1 MGPLLRVGVYSGPGD
16 TPSLGAALE
25 RAGHTVAPCTA
36 PDHAAQHDLVVLA
49 TSDPAWLR
57 FSAPRLEPY
66 ARRRQMFVHTCLSEG
81 VQVLDVVELR
91 GAVTMAAHEIQP
103 GYWVTSAA
111 DDVGEAVVSL
121 LVTQAGGVNVP
132 VNDAQRPRLAA
143 AARLSELAAVAQLDA
158 LELLSRELPGIV
170 ADVSE
175 PEPLSPQRVDELRAA
190 LDGEAAAGLYA
201 QLERRQAQR
210 RSDAA
215 EKMEGDN

>member
-1 MGPLLRVGVYSGPGD
+1 MGPLLRVGLYRGPGEAS
-16 TPSLGAALE
+16 SLGEALE
-25 RAGHTVAPCTA
+25 RAGHTIAPCTA
-36 PDHAAQHDLVVLA
+36 PDRAAQHDLVLLDS
-49 TSDPAWLR
+49 SDPDWLR

-66 ARRRQMFVHTCLSEG
+66 ARRRQMFAHTCLSEG
-81 VQVLDVVELR
+81 VQVLDAVELR

-121 LVTQAGGVNVP
+121 LVTQAGGVNLP
-132 VNDAQRPRLAA
+132 VSDAQRPRLAA

-158 LELLSRELPGIV
+158 LELLGRELPGIV
-170 ADVSE
+170 VDARE

-210 RSDAA
+210 RSHAA